1 MTINLALTGRFCDNR
16 NCMKAIQCIVVAVGV
31 AIASSH
37 VYGAE
42 TFVIDS
48 KKSKVSFLIK
58 NKPPNAAEDQDV
70 AGSFSDFSGEVVFDD
85 ADSSK
90 SKVTIEVKTD
100 SVDTENK
107 KRDEHLK
114 NQDFFKV
121 KEFPKMTF
129 KSTKVVKNKEG
140 KYEIEGD
147 FTLLDKTKT
156 VKVVF
161 DPSSDNG
168 GKTSFQIKRSDY
180 GMSFRV
186 PDTAD
191 EVDITIEIVGTK
203 K

>member
-1 MTINLALTGRFCDNR
+1 MRIIRF
-16 NCMKAIQCIVVAVGV
+16 IVVAVGV
-31 AIASSH
+31 AIATTH
-37 VYGAE
+37 IYGAD

-48 KKSKVSFLIK
+48 KKSKISFSIK
-58 NKPPNAAEDQDV
+58 NKPPNAAEFQDV
-70 AGSFSDFSGEVVFDD
+70 AGSFSDFSGEVVFDE
-85 ADSSK
+85 ADPSK
-90 SKVTIEVKTD
+90 SKVTIEVMTD

-129 KSTKVVKNKEG
+129 KSTKVVKNDEG

-147 FTLLDKTKT
+147 FTLLDKTKI
-156 VKVVF
+156 VKVIF
-161 DPSSDNG
+161 EPTSENG
-168 GKTSFQIKRSDY
+168 GKSSFQIKRSDY
-180 GMSFRV
+180 GMTYRV

-191 EVDITIEIVGTK
+191 EVDITLMIVGTK